1 MSEYPRDEFDKVPES
16 AARQGVHRER
26 LASSRSSGLALKIF
40 VGLLVLAVGLVAYF
54 LLPRLGI
61 GDAAEPASATTAAPE
76 PDEAS
81 TEASEAPSASA
92 EASESATPNAT
103 VSESPSAS
111 PEPTEDGTEPA
122 ADVDRTQPVNVLNA
136 TTVSGLANTAA
147 GRLQVDGWTVA
158 EIGNWAGEP
167 LPGSIVFFNG
177 EEQRANAEA
186 LAALLGIPTVQ
197 GGSALSPNVTV
208 VVGAGFQ

>member
-1 MSEYPRDEFDKVPES
+1 MSQYPRDEFDKVPES

-26 LASSRSSGLALKIF
+26 LGSPRSSGLALKIF

-54 LLPRLGI
+54 ILPRLGI
-61 GDAAEPASATTAAPE
+61 GEAAEPASATTAAPT

-81 TEASEAPSASA
+81 TEPSDAT
-92 EASESATPNAT
+92 SESPEATEGAT
-103 VSESPSAS
+103 PSAS
-111 PEPTEDGTEPA
+111 PSATPEPTGEGTEPA
-122 ADVDRTQPVNVLNA
+122 AAVDRAQPVTVLNG
-136 TTVSGLANTAA
+136 TTVSGLATTAA

-167 LPGSIVFFNG
+167 LLGSIVFYNG